1 MPKILEIPDFIKHTD
16 EHGFDMTFLSDR
28 SSDVV
33 LIVHTKTNEQPHV
46 AKRQRQNTK
55 NKGKIER
62 KLRLGGRKHF
72 IIER

>member
-1 MPKILEIPDFIKHTD
+1 MPKILEILDFIKHTD
-16 EHGFDMTFLSDR
+16 EHGFDMTYLSDR
-28 SSDVV
+28 SSDAI

-55 NKGKIER
+55 NKGKIKR
-62 KLRLGGRKHF
+62 KLRSSGRKHV